1 MRDVRF
7 RTAVTIA
14 TAVLVVGAASVGAAQ
29 TVDELLA
36 RNYQARGGLA
46 RLKSVSSMKMTGHM
60 SAGGTELVMTT
71 WMKRP
76 NLMRQEMVF
85 QGQRIVQAFDGTR
98 AWTIN
103 PMAGTAEPVELPAG
117 QADLVQTG
125 ADFDGPLVD
134 YKAKG
139 YTLEIVGTDTMDGAK
154 LVKLKVTRKSGP
166 ALMLYLDAVTGLERK
181 MTTEAEQGG
190 QRVSIETVM
199 SNYKAVS
206 GMQVPFLVQSFANGQ
221 LAAEITVDSVELDTP
236 MDDSLF
242 TMPGRK

>member
-1 MRDVRF
+1 MRNITC
-7 RTAVTIA
+7 RTAVAVA
-14 TAVLVVGAASVGAAQ
+14 TAVLAIGAASTVTAQ
-29 TVDELLA
+29 TLDELLA

-46 RLKSVSSMKMTGHM
+46 RLKAVNSMKMTGHM

-85 QGQRIVQAFDGTR
+85 QGQRIVQAFDGKR

-103 PMAGTAEPVELPAG
+103 PMAGTPEPIELPAG
-117 QADLVQTG
+117 QADIVQTG

-139 YTLEIVGTDTMDGAK
+139 YALEIVGTDTMDGAK
-154 LVKLKVTRKSGP
+154 LVKLRVTRKSGP
-166 ALMLYLDAVTGLERK
+166 PLMLYLDAVTGLERK

-190 QRVSIETVM
+190 QRVNIETVM

-221 LAAEITVDSVELDTP
+221 LAAEITVDSVEFDAP

-242 TMPGRK
+242 KMPGRK

>member
-1 MRDVRF
+1 MSIVR
-7 RTAVTIA
+7 RGAVIVLA
-14 TAVLVVGAASVGAAQ
+14 VAVLALGTSSMVAAQ
-29 TVDELLA
+29 TIDELLA
-36 RNYQARGGLA
+36 RNYQSRGGLDKLRA
-46 RLKSVSSMKMTGHM
+46 VSSMKMTGHM
-60 SAGGTELVMTT
+60 SAGGTDLTMTT

-98 AWTIN
+98 AWAIN
-103 PMAGTAEPVELPAG
+103 PMSGTPEPMEIPAG
-117 QADLVQTG
+117 QAETLRTG

-139 YTLEIVGTDTMDGAK
+139 YTLEIVGTDTMDATK
-154 LVKLKVTRKSGP
+154 LVKVKVTRKAGP
-166 ALMLYLDAVTGLERK
+166 PLVLYLDAATGLERK
-181 MTTEAEQGG
+181 MTTEMEQGG

-221 LAAEITVDSVELDTP
+221 LVAEVTIDSVELDTP
-236 MDDSLF
+236 IDDGLF
-242 TMPGRK
+242 KMPGRR